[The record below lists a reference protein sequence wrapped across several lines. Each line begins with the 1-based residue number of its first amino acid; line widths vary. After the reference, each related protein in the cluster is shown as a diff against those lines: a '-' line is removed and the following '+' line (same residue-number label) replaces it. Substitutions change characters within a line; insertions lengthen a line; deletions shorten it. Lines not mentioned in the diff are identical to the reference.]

1 MSVCNRAGRVGRAPA
16 VTHRAP
22 RWLWPL
28 GLSLWLL
35 AGAGLQAQTV
45 IDVPSLDT
53 AESRPL
59 LLKAHWFAAPDPGDR
74 PTLVL
79 LHGCGGPHGRQGGL
93 SERMRDYAA
102 LLNAEGWHAL
112 VLDSF
117 STRGVQ
123 QICTQKMASR
133 SITQV
138 QRRLDTLGALQWL
151 AAQPGVDGARLAL
164 LGWSNGGSAVL
175 AATNLRHPAVA
186 AATVPLRA
194 AVAFYPGCE
203 AENKR
208 GYRPSTA
215 LLMQLG
221 AADDWT
227 PAAPCEALARE
238 SAPPQPQIDV
248 YPGAHH
254 GFDSAAP
261 LRHWAEVPNGV
272 QRGAGVHVGGQ
283 PEARTASRE
292 AVLQFLRTALR

>member
-1 MSVCNRAGRVGRAPA
+1 MRHPAPCW
-16 VTHRAP
+16 P
-22 RWLWPL
+22 WLL
-28 GLSLWLL
+28 GWALWLL
-35 AGAGLQAQTV
+35 AGAALQAQTI

-53 AESRPL
+53 ADGRPL
-59 LLKAHWFAAPDPGDR
+59 LLRAHWFAAPAAGDR

-79 LHGCGGPHGRQGGL
+79 LHGCGGPYGRQGPL
-93 SERMRDYAA
+93 SERLRDYAA

-123 QICTQKMASR
+123 QICTQKMATR
-133 SITQV
+133 TITQV
-138 QRRLDTLGALQWL
+138 QRRLDILGALQWL
-151 AAQPGVDGARLAL
+151 AVQPGVDGARLAL

-175 AATNLRHPAVA
+175 AATNLRHPLVA
-186 AATVPLRA
+186 AATVRPRA

-203 AENKR
+203 AEQKR

-215 LLMQLG
+215 LLMQVG

-227 PAAPCEALARE
+227 PAAPCEALASE
-238 SAPPQPQIDV
+238 AAPPQPQIDV

-261 LRHWAEVPNGV
+261 LRHWAEVPNGA
-272 QRGAGVHVGGQ
+272 QPGAGVHLGGQ
-283 PEARTASRE
+283 PEARAASRE
-292 AVLQFLRTALR
+292 ALLQFLRTALR

>member
-1 MSVCNRAGRVGRAPA
+1 MRHPAPCW
-16 VTHRAP
+16 P
-22 RWLWPL
+22 WLL
-28 GLSLWLL
+28 GWALWLL
-35 AGAGLQAQTV
+35 AGATLQAQTI

-53 AESRPL
+53 ADGRPL
-59 LLKAHWFAAPDPGDR
+59 LLRAHWFAAAAPGDR

-79 LHGCGGPHGRQGGL
+79 LHGCGGPYGRQGPL
-93 SERMRDYAA
+93 SERLRDYAA

-123 QICTQKMASR
+123 QICTQKMATR
-133 SITQV
+133 TITQV
-138 QRRLDTLGALQWL
+138 QRRLDILGALQWL
-151 AAQPGVDGARLAL
+151 AVQPGVDGARLAL

-175 AATNLRHPAVA
+175 AATNLRHPLVA
-186 AATVPLRA
+186 AATVRPRA

-203 AENKR
+203 AEQKR

-215 LLMQLG
+215 LLMQVG

-227 PAAPCEALARE
+227 PAAPCEALASE
-238 SAPPQPQIDV
+238 AAPPQPQIDV

-261 LRHWAEVPNGV
+261 LRHWAEVPNGA
-272 QRGAGVHVGGQ
+272 QPGAGVHLGGQ

-292 AVLQFLRTALR
+292 ALLQFLRTALR

>member
-1 MSVCNRAGRVGRAPA
+1 M
-16 VTHRAP
+16 THRAL
-22 RWLWPL
+22 RWLRGL

-45 IDVPSLDT
+45 VDVPSLDT
-53 AESRPL
+53 TEGRPL
-59 LLKAHWFAAPDPGDR
+59 MLKAHWFAAPDSGDR
-74 PTLVL
+74 PTLLL

-117 STRGVQ
+117 SIRGVQ
-123 QICTQKMASR
+123 QICTQKMATR
-133 SITQV
+133 TITQV

-186 AATVPLRA
+186 AAAVRPLA

-203 AENKR
+203 AEKTR

-215 LLMQLG
+215 LLMQVG

-238 SAPPQPQIDV
+238 AAPPQPQIDV

-261 LRHWAEVPNGV
+261 VRHWAEVPNGV
-272 QRGAGVHVGGQ
+272 QRGAGVHLGGQ
-283 PEARTASRE
+283 PEARAASRE

>member
-1 MSVCNRAGRVGRAPA
+1 MRHPAPCW
-16 VTHRAP
+16 P
-22 RWLWPL
+22 WLL
-28 GLSLWLL
+28 GWALWLL
-35 AGAGLQAQTV
+35 AGATLQAQTI

-53 AESRPL
+53 ADGRPL
-59 LLKAHWFAAPDPGDR
+59 LLRAHWFAAPAAGDR

-79 LHGCGGPHGRQGGL
+79 LHGCGGPYGRQGPL
-93 SERMRDYAA
+93 SERLRDYAA

-123 QICTQKMASR
+123 QICTQKMATR
-133 SITQV
+133 TITQV

-151 AAQPGVDGARLAL
+151 AVQPGVDGARLAL

-175 AATNLRHPAVA
+175 AATNLRHPLVA
-186 AATVPLRA
+186 AATVRPRA

-203 AENKR
+203 AEQKR

-215 LLMQLG
+215 LLMQVG

-227 PAAPCEALARE
+227 PAAPCEALASE
-238 SAPPQPQIDV
+238 AAPPQPQIDV

-261 LRHWAEVPNGV
+261 LRHRAEVPNGA
-272 QRGAGVHVGGQ
+272 QPGAGVHLGGQ

-292 AVLQFLRTALR
+292 ALLQFLRTALR

>member
-1 MSVCNRAGRVGRAPA
+1 MS
-16 VTHRAP
+16 HRAP
-22 RWLWPL
+22 RWPRLL
-28 GLSLWLL
+28 GLAL
-35 AGAGLQAQTV
+35 ALMTGSALQAQTI
-45 IDVPSLDT
+45 IDVPSLDF
-53 AESRPL
+53 AEGRPL
-59 LLKAHWFAAPDPGDR
+59 LLKAHWFAAPAPGDR

-79 LHGCGGPHGRQGGL
+79 LHGCGGPRGRQGAL
-93 SERMRDYAA
+93 SERLRDYAA

-117 STRGVQ
+117 SARGVQ
-123 QICTQKMASR
+123 QICTQKIASR

-164 LGWSNGGSAVL
+164 LGWLNGGSAVL
-175 AATNLRHPAVA
+175 ATTNLRHPVVA
-186 AATVPLRA
+186 ASTLRPRA

-203 AENKR
+203 AELKR

-215 LLMQLG
+215 LLMQVG

-227 PAAPCEALARE
+227 PAAPCEALA
-238 SAPPQPQIDV
+238 SAAAPPQPQIDV

-261 LRHWAEVPNGV
+261 LRHWAEVPNGA
-272 QRGAGVHVGGQ
+272 QRGAGVHLGGQ
-283 PEARTASRE
+283 PAARTASRD
-292 AVLQFLRTALR
+292 ASLQFLRTALR

>member
-1 MSVCNRAGRVGRAPA
+1 MRHTAPCW
-16 VTHRAP
+16 P
-22 RWLWPL
+22 WLL
-28 GLSLWLL
+28 GWALWLL
-35 AGAGLQAQTV
+35 AGAALQAQTI

-53 AESRPL
+53 ADGRPL
-59 LLKAHWFAAPDPGDR
+59 LLRAHWFAAPAPGDR

-79 LHGCGGPHGRQGGL
+79 LHGCGGPYGRQGPL
-93 SERMRDYAA
+93 SERLRDYAA

-123 QICTQKMASR
+123 QICTQKMATR
-133 SITQV
+133 TITQV
-138 QRRLDTLGALQWL
+138 QRRLDILGALQWL
-151 AAQPGVDGARLAL
+151 AVQPGVDGARLAL

-175 AATNLRHPAVA
+175 AATNLRHPLVA
-186 AATVPLRA
+186 AATVRPRA

-203 AENKR
+203 AEQKR

-215 LLMQLG
+215 LLMQVG

-227 PAAPCEALARE
+227 PAAPCEALASE
-238 SAPPQPQIDV
+238 AAPPQPQIDV

-261 LRHWAEVPNGV
+261 LRHWAEVPNGA
-272 QRGAGVHVGGQ
+272 QPGAGVHLGGQ
-283 PEARTASRE
+283 PEARAASRE
-292 AVLQFLRTALR
+292 ALLQFLRTALR